1 MVTFFGN
8 CKDSRPTGFLGGSS
22 SQLLTA
28 FVIFFFQGIP
38 VVDLKVVRRQ
48 SDSLFLEWQLLSDGA
63 TNSYISHYTLQYH
76 TDHSNGGIERTIRIS
91 SEKTNYQL
99 HDLQP
104 YTKYTIELFATN
116 KHFSSETSQVE
127 AMTTEAGKS
136 DEVFS
141 ELTVVK

>member
-1 MVTFFGN
+1 M
-8 CKDSRPTGFLGGSS
+8 
-22 SQLLTA
+22 
-28 FVIFFFQGIP
+28 
-38 VVDLKVVRRQ
+38 VDLKVVRRQ